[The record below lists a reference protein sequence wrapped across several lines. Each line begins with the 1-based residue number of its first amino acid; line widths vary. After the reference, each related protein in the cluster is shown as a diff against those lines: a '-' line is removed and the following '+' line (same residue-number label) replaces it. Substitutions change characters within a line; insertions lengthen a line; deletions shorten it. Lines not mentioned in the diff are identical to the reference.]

1 MEIKKVGVVGAGA
14 MGSGI
19 AEVLILNGVSVTLK
33 DQNLKLAERGKENV
47 RKYLTEMEKYT
58 KNLPEREIKRMEKFG
73 VKLSGDQE
81 KTLREH
87 FPSPPDVE
95 NLMRNLKITDT
106 FDDFRDMDLVIEA
119 VFEDQSV
126 KNSLF
131 REISEFLKDD
141 AIMASNTS
149 SLNITE
155 MASHYKH
162 PEKVIVIHF
171 FNPAYLMPLIEVV
184 PAIQTDEN
192 VVSSV
197 MEFFKGKRNN
207 REEMV
212 TIRAKESPG
221 FVVNRILIPM
231 ISEAVKVVESGV
243 ADYKTVDIGM
253 KKGAGMPM
261 GPFELADYVGIDIV
275 YHVMESF
282 RKDLGDF
289 YMPPRTVKQLV
300 DAGWIGIKSGK
311 GFYDHKEMQRS

>member
-1 MEIKKVGVVGAGA
+1 MEIKKVGIVGAGA

-19 AEVLILNGVSVTLK
+19 AEVLILNGVDVKLK
-33 DQNLKLAERGKENV
+33 DQNLQLAERGKQNV
-47 RKYLTEMEKYT
+47 KKYLAEMEKYVR
-58 KNLPEREIKRMEKFG
+58 NLPEREIKRLEKYG
-73 VKLSGDQE
+73 IKLTEEQE
-81 KTLREH
+81 KILRGN
-87 FPSPPDVE
+87 FPNPPDVDK
-95 NLMRNLKITDT
+95 LMKNLKTTDT
-106 FDDFRDMDLVIEA
+106 FDDFRDRDLVIEA
-119 VFEDQSV
+119 VFEEQGV
-126 KNSLF
+126 KNALF
-131 REISEFLKDD
+131 HEISDYLKDD

-162 PEKVIVIHF
+162 PEKAVVIHF
-171 FNPAYLMPLIEVV
+171 FNPAYLMPLIEIV

-192 VVSSV
+192 VVKSV

-207 REEMV
+207 RDEMV
-212 TIRAKESPG
+212 PIRAKESPG

-231 ISEAVKVVESGV
+231 IAEAVKVVESGV
-243 ADYKTVDIGM
+243 ADYETVDIGM

-282 RKDLGDF
+282 RRDLGDF
-289 YMPPRTVKQLV
+289 YMPPRTLKHLV

-311 GFYDHKEMQRS
+311 GFYDHRETQK